1 MDPQNQDDENE
12 DYDVFAK
19 YRPAPIVEATR
30 PVVSAQD
37 SSEGYD
43 PLDRYRYSDEEVKQ
57 VKEQTRKNKENAYNP
72 DELAKEAS
80 KQFTKETLIGVG
92 GTYGDL
98 AELVGLKARES
109 DASYA
114 VRKEKNL
121 QEHDILTRMKDPNY
135 RPTAEDLATLQSD
148 DDIPGFTLPTS
159 KNLRAVND
167 ALGGPGEP
175 VTAPGRYAARS
186 GRLYGGG
193 LAFAQANPVPALLA
207 GAAGQALEEV
217 DAPELAQTAGEIVTL
232 LLTQGKGVPANT
244 AKKELRPLVQSLK
257 DLGYTDEQITI
268 AINSAYKGGN
278 KAKVATKGSTTEQ
291 AFEDFATKSD
301 DLVTEIL
308 ENQIPGLDK
317 GIKNV
322 HELASTAYGKVV
334 QDASKLNIKNLDNF
348 FDSMHATVKE
358 IRKTVGNNPQAKE
371 FIEELTADTL
381 DIISS
386 PTADNMISFYKK
398 LNRLGKWVGRDQK
411 DRILTDVKNS
421 IKDTFRAEGKAG
433 QAIAEDFEKV
443 NKGIRAA
450 YQAEEA
456 VDLINKARTAD
467 GIDYKKLDKIFDK
480 QDNVD
485 LLTEV
490 LGKQQTKNLQ
500 LISNTGKKVGDFDK
514 AWKAT
519 NGTKLGLAADLV
531 RGGLG
536 TYYLLQG
543 DFEHLGYVVASKAG
557 TYGLRRLAEQ
567 SLRDPRL
574 QNLMIRGLHA
584 VQTNSPKSLALV
596 NASLQRYLDE
606 NGYDFELN
614 PSKPNKNSTN
624 K

>member
-19 YRPAPIVEATR
+19 YRPTPLTEDIVPIFSE
-30 PVVSAQD
+30 S

-43 PLDRYRYSDEEVKQ
+43 PLERYRYSEEEVKK
-57 VKEQTRKNKENAYNP
+57 VKEETHKKKQNAYNP
-72 DELAKEAS
+72 DELAKEARN
-80 KQFTKETLIGVG
+80 QFAKETLIGVG

-98 AELVGLKARES
+98 AEMIGLNSRDPDVTYTAK
-109 DASYA
+109 
-114 VRKEKNL
+114 KEKNL
-121 QEHDILTRMKDPNY
+121 NEHEILSKFREPGYKPSIEEL
-135 RPTAEDLATLQSD
+135 TALQSND
-148 DDIPGFTLPTS
+148 DFPGFQLPTS
-159 KNLRAVND
+159 KHLRAINEAV
-167 ALGGPGEP
+167 GGPGEP
-175 VTAPGRYAARS
+175 ETPSGRYSARS

-193 LAFAQANPVPALLA
+193 LAFGQANPLPAL
-207 GAAGQALEEV
+207 GAAVVGQGLEEV
-217 DAPELAQTAGEIVTL
+217 NAPELVQTAGEIVTIL
-232 LLTQGKGVPANT
+232 LSQGKGVPANT
-244 AKKELRPLVQSLK
+244 AKKELKPLVQSLK
-257 DLGYTDEQITI
+257 DFGYTDEQITI

-278 KAKVATKGSTTEQ
+278 KAKIATKGSATEK

-348 FDSMHATVKE
+348 FDSMHSTMGD
-358 IRKTVGNNPQAKE
+358 IRKTVGNNPSAKE
-371 FIEELTADTL
+371 FMTELTEDTL

-411 DRILTDVKNS
+411 DRILTNVKNS
-421 IKDTFRAEGKAG
+421 IKDTFKAEGKAG
-433 QAIAEDFEKV
+433 QVIAEDFEKV
-443 NKGIRAA
+443 NKGIRKA

-456 VDLINKARTAD
+456 VDLLNKAKTAD
-467 GIDYKKLDKIFDK
+467 GYDYKKLDKIFDK
-480 QDNVD
+480 QDNIE

-543 DFEHLGYVVASKAG
+543 DFEHLGYVLASKAG
-557 TYGLRRLAEQ
+557 TYGIRRLAEQ
-567 SLRDPRL
+567 SLKDPKL
-574 QNLMIRGLHA
+574 QNIIIRGLHA

-606 NGYDFELN
+606 NDYDFELN
-614 PSKPNKNSTN
+614 PSKPKKNSTN